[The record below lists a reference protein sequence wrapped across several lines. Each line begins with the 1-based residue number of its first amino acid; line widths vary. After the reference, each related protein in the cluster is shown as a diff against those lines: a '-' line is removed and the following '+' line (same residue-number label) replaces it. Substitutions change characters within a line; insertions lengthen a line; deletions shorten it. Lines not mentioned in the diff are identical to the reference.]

1 MTRYK
6 YLAVFLLTWFYLQ
19 SIQAQDSTY
28 IYDYSDKLILRVYTI
43 NKFNSLSI
51 GNKIKNQE
59 LKLLPNG
66 STNLGIGYNHRK
78 FGIGIA
84 FGLPPSS
91 ENERKFG
98 KTKRFDLQLNYY
110 GRKIGADG
118 FFQKYKGYFNSNP
131 NDFFDWTNDVY
142 PQLSNMKMLSTGLSS
157 FYVFNSEKYSYR
169 AAFVR
174 DEMQKKSAG
183 SFLLGV
189 FGIYDEASTE
199 EGFIPN
205 EFPDN
210 IGTDFDIKEFKNL
223 ALGISVG
230 YAYNL
235 VITERFIFG
244 AAAIPGFGYQRVSI
258 RHIDNRTESDIQPAG
273 QILMRFA
280 LGYEHHLFFLNFT
293 GSVNLRSIELSPY
306 DFSLSTEQFKIT
318 LGKRFQFKKKNTRD

>member
-1 MTRYK
+1 MNFYK
-6 YLAVFLLTWFYLQ
+6 YVAVLYMTWFCLQ

-28 IYDYSDKLILRVYTI
+28 IYDYSDKLILRIYTI

-51 GNKIKNQE
+51 ENKSKKQE
-59 LKLLPNG
+59 LKFFPNG
-66 STNLGIGYNHRK
+66 STNLGIGYNYKK

-98 KTKRFDLQLNYY
+98 KTQRFDLQLSMY

-118 FFQKYKGYFNSNP
+118 FFQKYKGYYNSNP
-131 NDFFDWTNDVY
+131 DDFFDWTSDVF
-142 PQLSNMKMLSTGLSS
+142 PQLNSMKMLSTGVSS

-169 AAFVR
+169 AAFIR
-174 DEMQKKSAG
+174 DELQKKSAG

-205 EFPDN
+205 EFPDS
-210 IGTDFDIKEFKNL
+210 IETAFDIKKFKNL

-235 VITERFIFG
+235 VIKEKIIFG
-244 AAAIPGFGYQRVSI
+244 AVVIPGFGYQRVSI
-258 RHIDNRTESDIQPAG
+258 RDIDNNVESDDQPAG
-273 QILMRFA
+273 QFLARFA
-280 LGYEHHLFFLNFT
+280 LGYEHRFFFINFM
-293 GSVNLRSIELSPY
+293 GSVNFRTIDLSPY
-306 DFSLSTEQFKIT
+306 DFNLSTEQFRFVI
-318 LGKRFQFKKKNTRD
+318 GKRF